1 MKKIINIDRKPIMV
15 DTETAFVTSI
25 DRSTRGID
33 DVYVIPEDAHIEWR
47 SRMFPDKTIEADVK
61 KDDILVTFY
70 DKDLGTDFVIC
81 VMSGNF
87 VQRGNTSIIDKWT
100 KAKMALA
107 NGVDLVIELPTVYS
121 VSSAENFAEGA
132 IKLLDS
138 LKIVDTISFGIE
150 AKDIASL
157 NNIANVFYME
167 PKEYTNILNHEL
179 KKGIS
184 FPKARENAVM
194 MYLNDI
200 KQYANILTGAN
211 NILAIEYL
219 KAIKKL
225 KSKLNPIGIRREKVL
240 YNDEIIIDDFA
251 SATAIRKM
259 IATGQF
265 EEIQKVMPKSSY
277 ALLADELR
285 RGHYVLDLS
294 KFQKEI
300 IYNLRKMKVGDIAQ
314 LADVSEG
321 LENAIK
327 NAANSCNNVVD
338 FVNIVKCKRYTQTRI
353 QRILI
358 YALLGIT
365 SEKMMTSKKT
375 TPYARI
381 LGFNEK
387 GKKLISQ
394 IVKHNKRAQ
403 IVTSVKKYMDES
415 KNKALKEMLETDI
428 FATNVYTLGYESDSW
443 SNLDYTNKII
453 TM

>member
-1 MKKIINIDRKPIMV
+1 MSKVLGIIAEYNPFHNGHLYHIKKSIE
-15 DTETAFVTSI
+15 ETGAS
-25 DRSTRGID
+25 S
-33 DVYVIPEDAHIEWR
+33 
-47 SRMFPDKTIEADVK
+47 
-61 KDDILVTFY
+61 
-70 DKDLGTDFVIC
+70 VIC

-87 VQRGNTSIIDKWT
+87 VQRGNTSIVANWT
-100 KAKMALA
+100 QTKMALA
-107 NGVDLVIELPTVYS
+107 PGVDLVLELPTIYS

-132 IKLLDS
+132 IRLLDS
-138 LKIVDTISFGIE
+138 LKIVDTISFGME

-157 NNIANVFYME
+157 NNIANVLYTE
-167 PKEYTNILNHEL
+167 PKEYTTILEHEL
-179 KKGIS
+179 RKGVS

-200 KQYANILTGAN
+200 KQYANILTGSN

-265 EEIQKVMPKSSY
+265 SDIQKVMPKSSY

-285 RGHYVLDLS
+285 KGHYVLDLS

-300 IYNLRKMKVGDIAQ
+300 IYNLRKMSVEEIAQ
-314 LADVSEG
+314 LVDVSEG

-327 NAANSCNNVVD
+327 NAANSSNNLVD
-338 FVNIVKCKRYTQTRI
+338 FVNIVKSKRYTQTRI

-365 SEKMMTSKKT
+365 NSKMLAFKKAV
-375 TPYARI
+375 PYARV
-381 LGFNEK
+381 LGFNEN
-387 GKKLISQ
+387 GKQLISQ
-394 IVKHNKRAQ
+394 IAKKNKKVQ

-415 KNKALKEMLETDI
+415 KNKVLKEMLETDI
-428 FATNVYTLGYESDSW
+428 LATNVYTLGYEKDSW
-443 SNLDYTNKII
+443 SNLDYTNKLV

>member
-1 MKKIINIDRKPIMV
+1 MPKV
-15 DTETAFVTSI
+15 
-25 DRSTRGID
+25 
-33 DVYVIPEDAHIEWR
+33 
-47 SRMFPDKTIEADVK
+47 
-61 KDDILVTFY
+61 
-70 DKDLGTDFVIC
+70 LGTIAEYNPFHNGHLYHIKKSIEETGADFVIC

-453 TM
+453 TI

>member
-1 MKKIINIDRKPIMV
+1 MSKVLGIIAEYNPFHNGHLYHIKKSIE
-15 DTETAFVTSI
+15 ETGAS
-25 DRSTRGID
+25 S
-33 DVYVIPEDAHIEWR
+33 
-47 SRMFPDKTIEADVK
+47 
-61 KDDILVTFY
+61 
-70 DKDLGTDFVIC
+70 VIC

-87 VQRGNTSIIDKWT
+87 VQRGNTSIVDKWT
-100 KAKMALA
+100 KTKMALA
-107 NGVDLVIELPTVYS
+107 NGVDLVLELPTIYS

-132 IKLLDS
+132 IRLLDS
-138 LKIVDTISFGIE
+138 LKIVDTISFGME

-157 NNIANVFYME
+157 NNIANVLYTE
-167 PKEYTNILNHEL
+167 PKEYTTILEHEL
-179 KKGIS
+179 RKGVS
-184 FPKARENAVM
+184 FPKARENAVI

-200 KQYANILTGAN
+200 KQYANILTGSN

-265 EEIQKVMPKSSY
+265 SDIQKVMPKSSY

-285 RGHYVLDLS
+285 KGHYVLDLS

-300 IYNLRKMKVGDIAQ
+300 IYNLRKMSVEEIAQ
-314 LADVSEG
+314 LVDVSEG

-327 NAANSCNNVVD
+327 NAANSSNNLVD
-338 FVNIVKCKRYTQTRI
+338 FVNIVKSKGYTQTRI

-365 SEKMMTSKKT
+365 NSKMLAFKKAV
-375 TPYARI
+375 PYARV
-381 LGFNEK
+381 LGFNEN
-387 GKKLISQ
+387 GKQLISQ
-394 IVKHNKRAQ
+394 IAKKNKKVQ

-415 KNKALKEMLETDI
+415 KNKVLKEMLETDI
-428 FATNVYTLGYESDSW
+428 LATNVYTLGYEKDSW
-443 SNLDYTNKII
+443 SNLDYTNKLV

>member
-1 MKKIINIDRKPIMV
+1 MSKVLGIIAEYNPFHNGHLYHIKKSIE
-15 DTETAFVTSI
+15 ETGAS
-25 DRSTRGID
+25 S
-33 DVYVIPEDAHIEWR
+33 
-47 SRMFPDKTIEADVK
+47 
-61 KDDILVTFY
+61 
-70 DKDLGTDFVIC
+70 VIC

-87 VQRGNTSIIDKWT
+87 VQRGNTSIVDKWT
-100 KAKMALA
+100 KTKMALA
-107 NGVDLVIELPTVYS
+107 NGVDLVLELPTIYS

-132 IKLLDS
+132 IRLLDS
-138 LKIVDTISFGIE
+138 LKIVDTISFGME

-157 NNIANVFYME
+157 NNIANVLYTE
-167 PKEYTNILNHEL
+167 PKEYTTILEHEL
-179 KKGIS
+179 RKGVS

-200 KQYANILTGAN
+200 KQYANILTGSN

-265 EEIQKVMPKSSY
+265 SDIQKVMPKSSY

-285 RGHYVLDLS
+285 KGHYVLDLS

-300 IYNLRKMKVGDIAQ
+300 IYNLRKMSVEEIAQ
-314 LADVSEG
+314 LVDVSEG

-327 NAANSCNNVVD
+327 NAANSSNNLVD
-338 FVNIVKCKRYTQTRI
+338 FVNIVKSKRYTQTRI

-365 SEKMMTSKKT
+365 NSKMLAFKKT
-375 TPYARI
+375 VPYARV
-381 LGFNEK
+381 LGFNK
-387 GKKLISQ
+387 NGKQLISQ
-394 IVKHNKRAQ
+394 IAKKNKKVQ

-415 KNKALKEMLETDI
+415 KNKVLKEMLETDI
-428 FATNVYTLGYESDSW
+428 LATNVYTLGYEKDSW
-443 SNLDYTNKII
+443 SNLDYTNKLV

>member
-1 MKKIINIDRKPIMV
+1 MSKVLGIIAEYNPFHNGHLYHIKKSIE
-15 DTETAFVTSI
+15 ETGAS
-25 DRSTRGID
+25 S
-33 DVYVIPEDAHIEWR
+33 
-47 SRMFPDKTIEADVK
+47 
-61 KDDILVTFY
+61 
-70 DKDLGTDFVIC
+70 VIC

-87 VQRGNTSIIDKWT
+87 VQRGNTSIVDKWT
-100 KAKMALA
+100 KTKMALA
-107 NGVDLVIELPTVYS
+107 NGVDLVLELPTIYS

-132 IKLLDS
+132 IRLLDS
-138 LKIVDTISFGIE
+138 LKIVDTISFGME

-157 NNIANVFYME
+157 NNIANVLYTE
-167 PKEYTNILNHEL
+167 PKEYTTILEHEL
-179 KKGIS
+179 RKGVS

-200 KQYANILTGAN
+200 KQYANILTGSN

-265 EEIQKVMPKSSY
+265 SDIQKVMPKSSY

-285 RGHYVLDLS
+285 KGHYVLDLS

-300 IYNLRKMKVGDIAQ
+300 IYNLRKMSVEEIAQ
-314 LADVSEG
+314 LVNVSEE

-327 NAANSCNNVVD
+327 NAANSSNNLVD
-338 FVNIVKCKRYTQTRI
+338 FVNIVKSKRYTQTRI

-365 SEKMMTSKKT
+365 NSKMLAFKKAV
-375 TPYARI
+375 PYARV
-381 LGFNEK
+381 LGFNEN
-387 GKKLISQ
+387 GKQLISQ
-394 IVKHNKRAQ
+394 IAKKNKKVQ

-415 KNKALKEMLETDI
+415 KNKVLKEMLETDI
-428 FATNVYTLGYESDSW
+428 LATNVYTLGYEKDSW
-443 SNLDYTNKII
+443 SNLDYTNKLV